1 MSDKLEPMIETERNE
16 ASDRM
21 ETNESVNDTHQLEAE
36 YVAEQEDSGMN
47 RGSVYDGS
55 EFRQQIENSSH
66 QESAGAAET
75 RRQAEKEKARFE
87 RRQAK
92 ARKKAEK
99 KAAKK
104 AAGKAKGHGIIFRT
118 TGFVIA
124 AAAFGVIALG
134 TMYFVGD
141 GLGIINKNSSQ
152 AQTITST
159 QVGAAGKDVLN
170 KDKEN
175 ETSAINTNK
184 TDSSQQGL
192 VAVDVSPIVEE
203 VMPSIVSITSKT
215 IVQSGMNDWFYNY
228 YFGGQN
234 GNSYEQTGAG
244 SGIIIGQNDTEL
256 LVITNNHVV
265 EGADSLQVQ
274 FIDGSSV
281 DAVIKGTE
289 ANKDLAVVAIK
300 LSDIDSET
308 KDKIKVATLGDSD
321 SMKVGEGTIAIG
333 NALGYGQSVTVGVIS
348 ALDREVTVEDRT
360 MNMIQTDAAINRG
373 NSGGALLNMRGE
385 VIGINAAKY
394 SSDTVE
400 GMGFAIPVSSVSDI
414 IEKLMNRE
422 TLTKV
427 DTADRG
433 YLNIRGRDVTD
444 ELANDFNAPK
454 GVLIREVMEGGAA
467 DKAGLEKSQII
478 TKINDDEVKSMDE
491 LKERLEYYEKGATV
505 TLTIEYLENKS
516 YKEKEVKVVLG
527 GQME

>member
-1 MSDKLEPMIETERNE
+1 MSDKLEPINETVNNTEQG
-16 ASDRM
+16 
-21 ETNESVNDTHQLEAE
+21 ETVYAAE
-36 YVAEQEDSGMN
+36 PARPEDNTGMN
-47 RGSVYDGS
+47 RESLYDGS
-55 EFRQQIENSSH
+55 EFRQQIENSSY
-66 QESAGAAET
+66 QESAGAAEA
-75 RRQAEKEKARFE
+75 RRQAEKEKAKFE

-92 ARKKAEK
+92 SRKKAEK

-104 AAGKAKGHGIIFRT
+104 AAGKEKGHGIIFRT
-118 TGFVIA
+118 AGFVIA

-141 GLGIINKNSSQ
+141 GLGIINKNSSET
-152 AQTITST
+152 QTITST
-159 QVGAAGKDVLN
+159 QIGSADKDVLN
-170 KDKEN
+170 KEN

-289 ANKDLAVVAIK
+289 ANKDLAIVAIK
-300 LSDIDSET
+300 LSDIDPET
-308 KDKIKVATLGDSD
+308 KNQIKVATLGDSD

-348 ALDREVTVEDRT
+348 ALDREVTVENRT

-422 TLTKV
+422 TMTKV
-427 DTADRG
+427 DTANQG

-444 ELANDFNAPK
+444 ELAYDFNAPK
-454 GVLIREVMEGGAA
+454 GVLIREVIAGGAA

-491 LKERLEYYEKGATV
+491 LKERLEYYEKGTTV
-505 TLTIEYLENKS
+505 SLTIEYLENKE